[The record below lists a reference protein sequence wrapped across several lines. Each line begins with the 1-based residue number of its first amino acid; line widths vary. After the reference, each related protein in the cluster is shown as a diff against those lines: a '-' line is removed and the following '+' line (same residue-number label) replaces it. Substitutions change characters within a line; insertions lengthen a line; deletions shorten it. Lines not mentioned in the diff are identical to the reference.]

1 MTTRT
6 EFLEDKMLTLVETM
20 IENGLSHKL
29 PVFADPTENARRY
42 HMPDGLDDFRKAVK
56 AKLVFHN
63 GTSDPRVDL
72 SHQKRLEAWK
82 DSKEVDVDGRGIQ
95 SFGLRR
101 SILKND

>member
-29 PVFADPTENARRY
+29 PIFADPTENARRY

-63 GTSDPRVDL
+63 GTDNPLFEFEEIDM
-72 SHQKRLEAWK
+72 
-82 DSKEVDVDGRGIQ
+82 DGRGIKT
-95 SFGLRR
+95 S
-101 SILKND
+101 

>member
-29 PVFADPTENARRY
+29 PIFADPTENARRY
-42 HMPDGLDDFRKAVK
+42 HMPDGLDNFRKAIK

-63 GTSDPRVDL
+63 GTDNPLFEFEEIDM
-72 SHQKRLEAWK
+72 
-82 DSKEVDVDGRGIQ
+82 DGRGIKT
-95 SFGLRR
+95 S
-101 SILKND
+101 